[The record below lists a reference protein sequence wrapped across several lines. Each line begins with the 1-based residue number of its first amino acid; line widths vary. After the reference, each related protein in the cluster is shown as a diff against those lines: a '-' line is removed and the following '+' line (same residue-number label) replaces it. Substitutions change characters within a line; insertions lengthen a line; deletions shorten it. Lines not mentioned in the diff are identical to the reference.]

1 MNLSQIY
8 TECGRLL
15 NDPNNSRWP
24 TTTLL
29 DRINDAQRTIQGYTK
44 AVKTDTTYT
53 VTASTQAVTLN
64 ARTMDV
70 LRVEITRSNG
80 DVFQLE
86 GTTKDDLDFNYPN
99 WRNIGAGEPK
109 TWFYDATNQELN
121 LVPKPDANS
130 VVTNGLN
137 VTSVYTPTDLA
148 SASDIPFDSN
158 NQMVPYHDSIVN
170 YVVAKCWQDDATP
183 EALSKSKFHM
193 SGSMAKPGE
202 FENEIMRI
210 LGEFDNPR
218 VPTNIKFQPTGGRLG
233 SGFASKSNPLGGY

>member
-24 TTTLL
+24 TATLL
-29 DRINDAQRTIQGYTK
+29 DRINDAQKVIQGYTK
-44 AVKTDTTYT
+44 AVKTSES
-53 VTASTQAVTLN
+53 VSISEGNSQAALN

-70 LRVEITRSNG
+70 IRVKIQRPGG
-80 DVFQLE
+80 DQFPLD
-86 GTTKDDLDFNYPN
+86 GTTYEEMDFYYPN
-99 WRNIGAGEPK
+99 WRNLGNGEPK
-109 TWFYDATNQELN
+109 TWIYDATQQI
-121 LVPKPDANS
+121 LVLIPKPDANS
-130 VVTNGLN
+130 AAVTTPLSI
-137 VTSVYTPTDLA
+137 TSVWTPTDLA
-148 SASDIPFDSN
+148 SPSEIPFDSN
-158 NQMVPYHDSIVN
+158 NQMVPYHDSIVH

-193 SGSMAKPGE
+193 SGSLSKPGE

-218 VPTNIKFQPTGGRLG
+218 VPTHIKFQPTGGRLG
-233 SGFASKSNPLGGY
+233 SAWMPSKSNPLA